1 MLFWTPHFSVL
12 DSTFFILDS
21 IFWLDSTLKIDPAGV
36 GEMPQ
41 LAVIAQWQILV
52 HRWRKLWGPRP
63 VHFFGPCE
71 PQMCMTSPLL
81 STFCPSSDF
90 TFRRYLETHL
100 NILYC
105 LTKLHSNFC
114 NFCFHSAAYVS
125 VRVETLASLFGS
137 ILLHSYSCSGEYS
150 TELAYMNVL
159 ARSDV
164 RHMRPCNVVSPAFI
178 WLPTFFYAESTAPQS
193 ADAQHN

>member
-1 MLFWTPHFSVL
+1 
-12 DSTFFILDS
+12 
-21 IFWLDSTLKIDPAGV
+21 
-36 GEMPQ
+36 
-41 LAVIAQWQILV
+41 
-52 HRWRKLWGPRP
+52 
-63 VHFFGPCE
+63 
-71 PQMCMTSPLL
+71 MCMTSPRL

-137 ILLHSYSCSGEYS
+137 LLLHSYSCSGEYS

-178 WLPTFFYAESTAPQS
+178 WLPTFFTLNQRLRSQLMLSIINEGKFSQVLGRTKGQEGMKGMYRSPKS
-193 ADAQHN
+193 WYR